1 MIVNKTYDE
10 LKAMRRVLE
19 KDEFTRAPI
28 GTSTVILLVDQL
40 ISAMDEMADLE
51 HKVEFLES
59 ALEDATGQ
67 ITALHDQILDN

>member
-1 MIVNKTYDE
+1 MILNKTYDE

-28 GTSTVILLVDQL
+28 GTSVVILLVDQL

-51 HKVEFLES
+51 QKVAFLES
-59 ALEDATGQ
+59 AREDATGQ
-67 ITALHDQILDN
+67 ITELNYRLSES